1 MLWLAPISPALPPLV
16 GCAVA
21 LISLWLGWST
31 LRARRIS
38 PLLAPV
44 VRLNLWLAQAVQG
57 GAAAGRQK
65 QELESPAAA
74 ARAYGYAW
82 MYAGALGLIIA
93 GGQLARVIA
102 SGLG

>member
-1 MLWLAPISPALPPLV
+1 MLWLAPVSPALPPLV

-31 LRARRIS
+31 VRARRI
-38 PLLAPV
+38 PALLTPAA
-44 VRLNLWLAQAVQG
+44 RLSARLTQAVQG
-57 GAAAGRQK
+57 EEAAERQK
-65 QELESPAAA
+65 RGLESPAT

-82 MYAGALGLIIA
+82 IYAGALGLIVA

-102 SGLG
+102 NGLG